1 MIIIISE
8 HIDFSTNNVI
18 NWLRLYKKAVIR
30 INPKDTLNIEFSN
43 ELSNNN
49 IDSSIQL
56 DKLKIKSTDINTI
69 WYRRGYFINRF
80 NLASLQETNHLQKK
94 KELKFLQTEKQN
106 LIDFFNLNISESQKL
121 GAYDKYEVNKLNV
134 LKLAIKNKIKIPST
148 IITTQKTEVIEFH
161 KKMKEN
167 IITKPILDGINQQI
181 KNVQLNMFTSKVD
194 DTYINNLP
202 NTFFETCFQEN
213 IEKKFELRIFF
224 LKSKFYA
231 MAIFSQNDMQ
241 TAIDFR
247 QYNSNN
253 PNRNVPFKLPDN
265 LKKSLTKLMCDI
277 GLNTGSIDMIY
288 TKDKEYVFLEVNPV
302 GQFKMTSMPC
312 NYYIERDVAR
322 IL

>member
-1 MIIIISE
+1 
-8 HIDFSTNNVI
+8 
-18 NWLRLYKKAVIR
+18 
-30 INPKDTLNIEFSN
+30 
-43 ELSNNN
+43 
-49 IDSSIQL
+49 
-56 DKLKIKSTDINTI
+56 
-69 WYRRGYFINRF
+69 
-80 NLASLQETNHLQKK
+80 
-94 KELKFLQTEKQN
+94 
-106 LIDFFNLNISESQKL
+106 
-121 GAYDKYEVNKLNV
+121 
-134 LKLAIKNKIKIPST
+134 
-148 IITTQKTEVIEFH
+148 
-161 KKMKEN
+161 
-167 IITKPILDGINQQI
+167 
-181 KNVQLNMFTSKVD
+181 
-194 DTYINNLP
+194 
-202 NTFFETCFQEN
+202 
-213 IEKKFELRIFF
+213 
-224 LKSKFYA
+224 